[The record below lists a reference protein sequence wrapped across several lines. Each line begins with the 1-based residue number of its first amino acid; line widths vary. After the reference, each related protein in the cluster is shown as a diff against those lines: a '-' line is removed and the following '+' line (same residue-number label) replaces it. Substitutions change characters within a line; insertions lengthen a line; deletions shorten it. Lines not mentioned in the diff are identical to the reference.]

1 MKRKLGSALLLCAAL
16 TVAAPS
22 RAAAATTQE
31 DVDRAVN
38 QMYQSLVRI
47 MVVMESP
54 RSGRLEKNLGA
65 GSGAI
70 ISDKGY
76 IITNH
81 HVAGRGKRLICRMW
95 DGEEVESRLVAT
107 DPLTD
112 IAIVQLDLS
121 KRKNKEPLHVAKFG
135 DSDKLKVGEVVLAMG
150 CPAAVSQSVT
160 KGIVS
165 NTQLMLPSF
174 LGGDFREEGEQ

>member
-1 MKRKLGSALLLCAAL
+1 MKRYVGSVLLCCAAVL
-16 TVAAPS
+16 PFAAVPAV
-22 RAAAATTQE
+22 RAEAVPVRDA
-31 DVDRAVN
+31 VDHAVN
-38 QMYQSLVRI
+38 QMYQALVRI

-70 ISDKGY
+70 ISEDGY

-112 IAIVQLDLS
+112 IAIVQLDLA
-121 KRKNKEPLHVAKFG
+121 KRKNKAPLHVAKFG
-135 DSDKLKVGEVVLAMG
+135 DSDRLKVGDVVLAMG
-150 CPAAVSQSVT
+150 CPAAVSQSA
-160 KGIVS
+160 
-165 NTQLMLPSF
+165 
-174 LGGDFREEGEQ
+174 